1 MISVSKRD
9 PVECAERRGKGSV
22 MTKKKV
28 YPPEFKAK
36 IVREL
41 VEGDDSV
48 GVVAAR
54 HHLNAGMVARWR
66 KQLFDDAAIVF
77 AQEQELRKDRE
88 LQEKRDREV
97 DNLNRIIGRL
107 TVERDYLQRS
117 LGEKLDELGL

>member
-1 MISVSKRD
+1 
-9 PVECAERRGKGSV
+9 

-48 GVVAAR
+48 GVVAAS

-88 LQEKRDREV
+88 LQEKHDREV
-97 DNLNRIIGRL
+97 DNLNRIIGQL